1 MSLNDLSLLSRRN
14 LMELFALQSGLL
26 ATGTNAL
33 VSAQN
38 IPPQYNHFP
47 RMVHDYLGRRVRES
61 DRANLEGINRL
72 QSKEDAQQYVLS
84 VRKKIQSCF
93 GVFPAKTPLNARV
106 TGKVER
112 DGYTIEKVL
121 FESRPNFLVSANLYI
136 PKGKK
141 HPLPGVVASC
151 GHSSNGKAADAYQAF
166 CQGLAMMGYVVLIFD
181 PIGQGERVQYGHVEK
196 SKRPSIG
203 VGEHMHGGNQ
213 QLLVGEFFGS
223 WRAWDGI
230 RALDYLLTRPEVDP
244 TKVGVTGNSGGG
256 TMTTWLCGVEQRWT
270 MAAPACFVTTFR
282 RNFENELPA
291 DSEQC
296 PPKVLALNLDH
307 ADFLA
312 TLAPKPIVILAK
324 EKDFFDVRGSEEA
337 YEKLKK
343 LYTLLGAPENI
354 KLHIGPTEHGYS
366 VENREAMYQWFN
378 GVTKISDLQKEPK
391 VVVEKDETLWCT
403 PEGQVAK
410 FGSRSLFSF
419 TDQKAKALVGA
430 NKKGVAELTTR
441 IKSVLKMPKG
451 NPNPD
456 YRILRSIR
464 DTDFPKP
471 IANVYAIETEPE
483 VFALVYR
490 LSDKPHDSRPPKIT
504 KRAVLY
510 IAHHSSADELR
521 KDPFIRDLLKA
532 EPESEFFTCDVR
544 GIGESRPDTCGVNQF
559 LVPYGN
565 DYFNAVHSLMLDSP
579 LLGQKVLDVL
589 GVLDWLKGNGFDEVH
604 LAAKGWGTLPALFA
618 AMLTPKIKQ
627 VTLKNALSSYKEL
640 ACSECYDWPLSSMLP
655 NVLGS
660 FDLPECYAQ
669 LGGKLKLI
677 DPAGA
682 MLNPVTK

>member
-1 MSLNDLSLLSRRN
+1 
-14 LMELFALQSGLL
+14 
-26 ATGTNAL
+26 
-33 VSAQN
+33 V
-38 IPPQYNHFP
+38 
-47 RMVHDYLGRRVRES
+47 
-61 DRANLEGINRL
+61 
-72 QSKEDAQQYVLS
+72 
-84 VRKKIQSCF
+84 
-93 GVFPAKTPLNARV
+93 
-106 TGKVER
+106 
-112 DGYTIEKVL
+112 
-121 FESRPNFLVSANLYI
+121 
-136 PKGKK
+136 
-141 HPLPGVVASC
+141 
-151 GHSSNGKAADAYQAF
+151 
-166 CQGLAMMGYVVLIFD
+166 
-181 PIGQGERVQYGHVEK
+181 
-196 SKRPSIG
+196 
-203 VGEHMHGGNQ
+203 
-213 QLLVGEFFGS
+213 
-223 WRAWDGI
+223 
-230 RALDYLLTRPEVDP
+230 
-244 TKVGVTGNSGGG
+244 
-256 TMTTWLCGVEQRWT
+256 
-270 MAAPACFVTTFR
+270 
-282 RNFENELPA
+282 
-291 DSEQC
+291 
-296 PPKVLALNLDH
+296 
-307 ADFLA
+307 
-312 TLAPKPIVILAK
+312 
-324 EKDFFDVRGSEEA
+324 
-337 YEKLKK
+337 
-343 LYTLLGAPENI
+343 
-354 KLHIGPTEHGYS
+354 
-366 VENREAMYQWFN
+366 
-378 GVTKISDLQKEPK
+378 
-391 VVVEKDETLWCT
+391 
-403 PEGQVAK
+403 
-410 FGSRSLFSF
+410 
-419 TDQKAKALVGA
+419 
-430 NKKGVAELTTR
+430 ELTTR

-464 DTDFPKP
+464 DKDFPKP

-521 KDPFIRDLLKA
+521 KEPFIRDLLKA

-655 NVLGS
+655 NVLNS

-682 MLNPVTK
+682 MLNSVTK

>member
-1 MSLNDLSLLSRRN
+1 
-14 LMELFALQSGLL
+14 
-26 ATGTNAL
+26 
-33 VSAQN
+33 
-38 IPPQYNHFP
+38 
-47 RMVHDYLGRRVRES
+47 MVHDYLGRRVRES
-61 DRANLEGINRL
+61 DRANLAGISKL
-72 QSKEDAQQYVLS
+72 QSKEEAQQYVLS

-93 GVFPAKTPLNARV
+93 GAFPTKTPLNARV

-181 PIGQGERVQYGHVEK
+181 PIGQGERVQYGHVEQ
-196 SKRPSIG
+196 SKRPRIG

-312 TLAPKPIVILAK
+312 ALAPKPIVILAK

-354 KLHIGPTEHGYS
+354 KLHTGPTEHGYS

-410 FGSRSLFSF
+410 FSSRSLFSF

-430 NKKGVAELTTR
+430 SKKGVAELTTR
-441 IKSVLKMPKG
+441 IKSILKMPKG
-451 NPNPD
+451 YLNPD

-464 DTDFPKP
+464 DKDFPKP

-490 LSDKPHDSRPPKIT
+490 LSDKAHDSRPPKIT

-521 KDPFIRDLLKA
+521 KEPFIRDLLKA

-579 LLGQKVLDVL
+579 LLGQKVLDVM
-589 GVLDWLKGNGFDEVH
+589 GVLDWLKGNGFEEVH
-604 LAAKGWGTLPALFA
+604 LTAKGWGTLPALFA

-655 NVLGS
+655 NVLDS

>member
-1 MSLNDLSLLSRRN
+1 
-14 LMELFALQSGLL
+14 
-26 ATGTNAL
+26 
-33 VSAQN
+33 
-38 IPPQYNHFP
+38 
-47 RMVHDYLGRRVRES
+47 
-61 DRANLEGINRL
+61 
-72 QSKEDAQQYVLS
+72 
-84 VRKKIQSCF
+84 
-93 GVFPAKTPLNARV
+93 
-106 TGKVER
+106 
-112 DGYTIEKVL
+112 
-121 FESRPNFLVSANLYI
+121 
-136 PKGKK
+136 
-141 HPLPGVVASC
+141 
-151 GHSSNGKAADAYQAF
+151 
-166 CQGLAMMGYVVLIFD
+166 
-181 PIGQGERVQYGHVEK
+181 
-196 SKRPSIG
+196 
-203 VGEHMHGGNQ
+203 
-213 QLLVGEFFGS
+213 VGEFFGS

-244 TKVGVTGNSGGG
+244 AKVGVTGNSGGG
-256 TMTTWLCGVEQRWT
+256 TMTTWLCGVEQRWN

-312 TLAPKPIVILAK
+312 ALAPKPIVILAK

-354 KLHIGPTEHGYS
+354 KLHTGPTEHGYS

-378 GVTKISDLQKEPK
+378 GVTKVSDLQKEPK

-430 NKKGVAELTTR
+430 SKKGVAELTTR

-451 NPNPD
+451 NSKPD

-464 DTDFPKP
+464 DKDFPKP

-490 LSDKPHDSRPPKIT
+490 LSDKAHDSRPPKIT

-521 KDPFIRDLLKA
+521 KEPFIRDLLKA

-579 LLGQKVLDVL
+579 LLGQKVLDVM
-589 GVLDWLKGNGFDEVH
+589 GALDWLKGNGFTEVH
-604 LAAKGWGTLPALFA
+604 LTAKGWGTLPALFA

-655 NVLGS
+655 NVLDS

-682 MLNPVTK
+682 MLNLVTK

>member
-1 MSLNDLSLLSRRN
+1 
-14 LMELFALQSGLL
+14 MELFALQSGLL
-26 ATGTNAL
+26 ATGTTAL

-61 DRANLEGINRL
+61 DRANLAGINRL

-106 TGKVER
+106 TGTVER
-112 DGYTIEKVL
+112 DGYTIEKVI

-256 TMTTWLCGVEQRWT
+256 TMTTWLCGVEQRWN

-410 FGSRSLFSF
+410 FGSQSLFSF

-464 DTDFPKP
+464 DKDFPKP

-521 KDPFIRDLLKA
+521 KEPFIRDLLKA
-532 EPESEFFTCDVR
+532 ESESEFFTCDVR

-579 LLGQKVLDVL
+579 LLGQKVLDVMS
-589 GVLDWLKGNGFDEVH
+589 VLDWLKGNGFTEVH
-604 LAAKGWGTLPALFA
+604 LTAKGWGTLPALFA

-655 NVLGS
+655 NVLDS

>member
-1 MSLNDLSLLSRRN
+1 MPLNDLSLLSRRN
-14 LMELFALQSGLL
+14 LMELVALQSSLM
-26 ATGTNAL
+26 ATGTTPL

-38 IPPQYNHFP
+38 NPPQYNHFP
-47 RMVHDYLGRRVRES
+47 RMVHDYLGRRVREI

-93 GVFPAKTPLNARV
+93 GVFPAKTSLNARV

-230 RALDYLLTRPEVDP
+230 RALDYLLTRPEVDS

-256 TMTTWLCGVEQRWT
+256 TMTTWLCGVEQRWS

-312 TLAPKPIVILAK
+312 VLAPKPIVILAK

-354 KLHIGPTEHGYS
+354 KLHTGPTEHGYS

-403 PEGQVAK
+403 PEGQVTK

-430 NKKGVAELTTR
+430 SKKGVAELTTR

-451 NPNPD
+451 ISNPD

-464 DTDFPKP
+464 DKDFPKP

-521 KDPFIRDLLKA
+521 KETFIRDLLKA

-579 LLGQKVLDVL
+579 LLGQKVLDVM
-589 GVLDWLKGNGFDEVH
+589 GVLDWLKGNGFTEVH
-604 LAAKGWGTLPALFA
+604 LAAKGWGTQPALFA
-618 AMLTPKIKQ
+618 SMLTPKIKQ
-627 VTLKNALSSYKEL
+627 ITLKNALSSYTEL

-655 NVLGS
+655 NVLDS

>member
-1 MSLNDLSLLSRRN
+1 MPLNDFSLLNRRA
-14 LMELFALQSGLL
+14 LMELVALQSGLL
-26 ATGTNAL
+26 ATGGNSFVT
-33 VSAQN
+33 AQAQ
-38 IPPQYNHFP
+38 PQQFNHFP

-61 DRANLEGINRL
+61 DRANLAGINRL
-72 QSKEDAQQYVLS
+72 QTKEDAQQYVLS
-84 VRKKIQSCF
+84 VRKKIQTCF
-93 GVFPAKTPLNARV
+93 GAFPEKTPLNARV

-112 DGYTIEKVL
+112 DAYTIEKVL
-121 FESRPNFLVSANLYI
+121 FESRPDFLVSANLYI
-136 PKGKK
+136 PKGRKG
-141 HPLPGVVASC
+141 PLPGVVGSC
-151 GHSSNGKAADAYQAF
+151 GHSLNGKAADAYQAF
-166 CQGLAMMGYVVLIFD
+166 CQGLAIMGYVTLIFD
-181 PIGQGERVQYGHVEK
+181 PIGQGERIQYGHVEQ
-196 SKRPSIG
+196 SRRPRIG
-203 VGEHMHGGNQ
+203 VGEHLHGGNQ

-244 TKVGVTGNSGGG
+244 TRVGVTGNSGGG
-256 TMTTWLCGVEQRWT
+256 TMTTWLCGLEQRWT

-296 PPKVLALNLDH
+296 PPGILAMNLDH

-312 TLAPKPIVILAK
+312 ALAPKPIVILAK

-337 YEKLKK
+337 FQKLKK

-354 KLHIGPTEHGYS
+354 KLYTGPTEHGYS
-366 VENREAMYQWFN
+366 IENREAMYQWFN
-378 GVTKISDLQKEPK
+378 QVTKISDMQKEPK

-419 TDQKAKALVGA
+419 TDRKAKALVGA
-430 NKKGVAELTTR
+430 SKKGVAHLSTR
-441 IKSVLKMPKG
+441 VKSVLKMPKG
-451 NPNPD
+451 NLNPD

-464 DTDFPKP
+464 DKDFPKP
-471 IANVYAIETEPE
+471 IANVYAIETESE
-483 VFALVYR
+483 VFAIVYR
-490 LSDKPHDSRPPKIT
+490 LTEKPHDSRPPRSS

-510 IAHHSSADELR
+510 VAHQSSADELR
-521 KDPFIRDLLKA
+521 RETFVRELFKA
-532 EPESEFFTCDVR
+532 EPDSEFFTCDVR
-544 GIGESRPDTCGVNQF
+544 GIGESKPDTCGVNQF

-579 LLGQKVLDVL
+579 YLGQKVLDVM
-589 GVLDWLKGNGFDEVH
+589 GVLAWLRDNGFEDVH

-618 AMLTPKIKQ
+618 AILDAKIKQ
-627 VTLKNALSSYKEL
+627 VTLKNSLSSYREL

-655 NVLGS
+655 NVLDS

-669 LGGKLKLI
+669 LGGKLKMI

-682 MLNPVTK
+682 ILADVKK

>member
-1 MSLNDLSLLSRRN
+1 MQLNDLSLLSRRN
-14 LMELFALQSGLL
+14 LMELVALQSGLL

-38 IPPQYNHFP
+38 NPPQYNHFP

-61 DRANLEGINRL
+61 DRANLAGISKL
-72 QSKEDAQQYVLS
+72 QSKEEAQQYVLS

-93 GVFPAKTPLNARV
+93 GAFPAKTPLNARV

-181 PIGQGERVQYGHVEK
+181 PIGQGERVQYGHVEQ
-196 SKRPSIG
+196 SKRPRIG

-312 TLAPKPIVILAK
+312 ALAPKPIVILAK

-354 KLHIGPTEHGYS
+354 KLHTGPTEHGYS

-391 VVVEKDETLWCT
+391 VIVEKDETLWCT

-410 FGSRSLFSF
+410 FSSRSLFSF

-430 NKKGVAELTTR
+430 SKKGVAELTTR
-441 IKSVLKMPKG
+441 IKSILKMPKG
-451 NPNPD
+451 YLNPD
-456 YRILRSIR
+456 YRILRSFR
-464 DTDFPKP
+464 DKDFPKP

-490 LSDKPHDSRPPKIT
+490 LSDKAHDSRPPKIT

-521 KDPFIRDLLKA
+521 KEPFIRDLLKA

-579 LLGQKVLDVL
+579 LLGQKVLDVM
-589 GVLDWLKGNGFDEVH
+589 GVLDWLKGNGFEEVH
-604 LAAKGWGTLPALFA
+604 LTAKGWGTLPALFA

-655 NVLGS
+655 NVLDS

-669 LGGKLKLI
+669 LCGKLKLI